1 MSAPSLGTGNEPLS
15 PSRARRASTESEARP
30 SLPRLALVGLVPI
43 VVSLLA
49 CSGLADTSAGLG
61 DTGGELIVPVAT
73 QEGAG
78 DGAPASPAKRPSL
91 QDKIAKVP
99 HKRPA
104 RPAGGGKGSGPA
116 GATPTEDPED
126 DDDAAKPEPG
136 PEEPEGLRGV
146 KQVNPHA
153 WTVRQKVADRWEDDP
168 YDLASVESH
177 GDGWMLRKVRK
188 KDAYHL
194 GMRNKDIILSVNG
207 RKLKTQA
214 QLLAAYLALKNK
226 TDFEV
231 VFLRKGKQMK
241 HTYKIK

>member
-1 MSAPSLGTGNEPLS
+1 MFAPPLGAGDQRLS
-15 PSRARRASTESEARP
+15 PLPAALAATESEDPRG
-30 SLPRLALVGLVPI
+30 LPRWALVGLIPL

-61 DTGGELIVPVAT
+61 DTGGELIVPVAN
-73 QEGAG
+73 QEGTG
-78 DGAPASPAKRPSL
+78 DGAPASPVKRPSL
-91 QDKIAKVP
+91 QDKIAKAP
-99 HKRPA
+99 HNRPA
-104 RPAGGGKGSGPA
+104 RPDGAKGSGPA
-116 GATPTEDPED
+116 SAPPAEDPED
-126 DDDAAKPEPG
+126 GEDPAKPEPG

-146 KQVNPHA
+146 KQVKPHA
-153 WTVRQKVADRWEDDP
+153 WTVRQKVADRWEDNP

-177 GDGWMLRKVRK
+177 GDGWILRKVRK

-226 TDFEV
+226 KDFEV